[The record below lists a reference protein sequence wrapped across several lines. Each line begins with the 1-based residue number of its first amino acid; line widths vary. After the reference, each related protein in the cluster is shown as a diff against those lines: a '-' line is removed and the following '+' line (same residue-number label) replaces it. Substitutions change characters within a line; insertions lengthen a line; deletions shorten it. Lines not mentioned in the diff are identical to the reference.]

1 VNKSASTGIHRNSNR
16 DKIPVNQSNRMALGR
31 IATVASNQRQLPMYA
46 NEYRATAGEMHVG
59 YVTMESCEI
68 CTSLR
73 SLHSPPSLKP
83 AVKRLLRSPSPAIL
97 QPRLW
102 PVVCLLVAFC
112 LLLNFT
118 AARVLAGRGAIN
130 KHPISITE
138 ASMFVTRT
146 KGIARIQMF
155 AEDLIL
161 FQGLEPD
168 DKDRIRPDDLK
179 RGLEQHKAFLL
190 EKFSVRDVDGNLVKG
205 QITDMK
211 PFEIPVDG
219 IPSTEMMQHTATYE
233 IEYPF
238 AAPPEFLTIQQDIS
252 DANFIVPGEMSL
264 NVHQAGTGLNYTER
278 LMPGGSTTLR
288 FDWEQTL
295 SEDASEEEWDSWFEK
310 QREATLGITS
320 YSSVYSFIYIEPAEV
335 RHEMLIPLAT
345 LATIVPIQHQDPAFV
360 EVHEQAAIGDS
371 VRKWLTN
378 ENPLL
383 INGVRVLPEFSR
395 IDFYSLNLS
404 DFATQAAAQKVSL
417 ASGRVGIIMTY
428 RSPTDVVQDV
438 SLSWNQF
445 YSSMKKI
452 PAVVIAYPDRMDR
465 FEFSRFN
472 TADGNTLA
480 WKCRDEDLPV
490 PVAAVK
496 ATIPARPVL
505 AIPIGSIFVLMTIAM
520 ATRMKASRKRSLILL
535 SQLAIAA
542 AVWKPLSVS
551 IEHPWKSPD
560 ELSSEEATN
569 VFMALHQ
576 GIYRS
581 LDFGSEERI
590 YDVLATSVD
599 GNLLEQLYLQLRQ
612 SLELREQGGAVA
624 RIREITYEH
633 GEAPERGEM
642 PSAWPAFQFRSTWT
656 VAGTVEHWGHVH
668 ERQNQFQALFTIE
681 PRQGDW
687 KITRMDMESQT
698 QKSARTT
705 LRKF

>member
-1 VNKSASTGIHRNSNR
+1 MDINEPIFRLIPYGRAVPFESMTPLAPRSKDIVTRPRLQMSAGHRR
-16 DKIPVNQSNRMALGR
+16 ADRF
-31 IATVASNQRQLPMYA
+31 ATRGSRLTLLV
-46 NEYRATAGEMHVG
+46 TAV
-59 YVTMESCEI
+59 
-68 CTSLR
+68 
-73 SLHSPPSLKP
+73 
-83 AVKRLLRSPSPAIL
+83 LLFVCSPAHA
-97 QPRLW
+97 W
-102 PVVCLLVAFC
+102 
-112 LLLNFT
+112 
-118 AARVLAGRGAIN
+118 GR
-130 KHPISITE
+130 HPISITE

-146 KGIARIQMF
+146 KAIVRIQMF

-161 FQGLEPD
+161 FQGLEPND
-168 DKDRIRPDDLK
+168 QDRIVPNDLK

-190 EKFSVRDVDGNLVKG
+190 EKFSVRDVDGNLVQG
-205 QITDMK
+205 QITDVK
-211 PFEIPVDG
+211 PFEIPADG
-219 IPSTEMMQHTATYE
+219 IPTTEMMQHTATYE

-252 DANFIVPGEMSL
+252 DANFIVPSEMSL

-278 LMPGGSTTLR
+278 LQPGGSTTIR

-335 RHEMLIPLAT
+335 RHEILIPLAT
-345 LATIVPIQHQDPAFV
+345 LATILPIQHQDTAFV
-360 EVHEQAAIGDS
+360 EVHEQTAIRDGI
-371 VRKWLTN
+371 RKWLTN
-378 ENPLL
+378 ENPMI

-404 DFATQAAAQKVSL
+404 DFATQAAEQRVSL
-417 ASGRVGIIMTY
+417 ASGRVGIIMSY
-428 RSPTDVVQDV
+428 RSPTDAVKDV
-438 SLSWNQF
+438 SMSWNQF
-445 YSSMKKI
+445 YSTMTKI
-452 PAVVIAYPDRMDR
+452 PAVVIAYPDHMDR

-472 TADGNTLA
+472 TADNNTLT
-480 WKCRDEDLPV
+480 WKCRPDDLPS

-496 ATIPARPVL
+496 ASIAARPML
-505 AIPIGSIFVLMTIAM
+505 SIPVGSILVLVSMLL
-520 ATRMKASRKRSLILL
+520 ATRMRSSKRRSIILL

-542 AVWKPLSVS
+542 IVWKPASFS

-560 ELSSEEATN
+560 ELPAQEAAA
-569 VFMALHQ
+569 VFTALHQ

-590 YDVLATSVD
+590 YDVLAKSVD

-624 RIREITYEH
+624 RIQEITYDN
-633 GEAPERGEM
+633 GEAVVRGKI
-642 PSAWPAFQFRSTWT
+642 SAAWPAFQYRSTWT

-668 ERQNQFQALFTIE
+668 ERQNQFEAIFTIE